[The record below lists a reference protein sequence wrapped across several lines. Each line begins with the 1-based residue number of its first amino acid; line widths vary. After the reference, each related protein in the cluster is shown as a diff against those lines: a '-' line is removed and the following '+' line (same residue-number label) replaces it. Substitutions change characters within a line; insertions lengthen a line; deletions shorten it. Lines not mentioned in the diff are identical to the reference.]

1 MTTTFSNTPGS
12 KAQIEQGVLLKAA
25 MCRRGVRPH
34 GGPWTGPPVWSVGTN
49 LVISIKFRAWSCLF
63 SCNRVG
69 WPEAAV
75 VYTYEDVICVYTS

>member
-1 MTTTFSNTPGS
+1 MSFKGEINNN
-12 KAQIEQGVLLKAA
+12 KFWEVI
-25 MCRRGVRPH
+25 
-34 GGPWTGPPVWSVGTN
+34 VGTN

-75 VYTYEDVICVYTS
+75 IYTCEDVICV